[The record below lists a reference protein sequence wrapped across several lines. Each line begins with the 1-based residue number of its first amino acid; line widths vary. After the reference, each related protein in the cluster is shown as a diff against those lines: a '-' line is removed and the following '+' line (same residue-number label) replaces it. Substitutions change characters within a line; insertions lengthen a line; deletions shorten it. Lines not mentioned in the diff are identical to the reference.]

1 MKSRKLVVLLLAILM
16 TVGALLSGCSN
27 TKTTSNNTSKNT
39 SSNNSSTKQM
49 KTFTLFYDTSTATPY
64 DYTKTPVWKKLSELT
79 GVNLQV
85 SYLVG
90 TDEKSKATLMISGGE
105 LPDLIQ
111 TSNETFELF
120 REANDLVPLDDLIE
134 KYGTNIKRWYS
145 PQDLNKMRA
154 KDGHIYYLTPARKA
168 LYLYP
173 YSGFYL
179 PLEVL
184 RDAGWPKKLT
194 LDQYFNIIEDY
205 VKKHPTYNGQPVI
218 GFTALTDNWKIFTL
232 TGVPSYLAGNANT
245 GDVWVD
251 ENNKAHPFAIS
262 QWAHDYYK
270 KLNEEWNKGILDKQM
285 FTRNYD
291 SYLSLIASGRVLGFY
306 DQRWDIQ
313 NAINSLEQ
321 QKLYDRVPFALPV
334 TFDGVTKEDYNSM
347 NMTGNGAGI
356 VITKSCKDP
365 VAAFKFLDAMCSD
378 EALKLENWGI
388 EGKDYSVKDGKMYM
402 TPEQLTQ
409 YKDSNY
415 TKQEGI
421 GQYWYFPHPNDGE
434 KLADGNFV
442 SPQDTPEYIA
452 SSYKPYEQE
461 VLKAYNITNL
471 SQMMA
476 PPIETP
482 YGFVYDISIPDSE
495 QQIKIAKQKASDLTR
510 KYVAQMIP
518 AKPDQFESI
527 WKEYVS
533 EMQKA
538 HYDLEVPY
546 IQQQIDWRIQ
556 HWGTK

>member
-1 MKSRKLVVLLLAILM
+1 
-16 TVGALLSGCSN
+16 
-27 TKTTSNNTSKNT
+27 
-39 SSNNSSTKQM
+39 
-49 KTFTLFYDTSTATPY
+49 
-64 DYTKTPVWKKLSELT
+64 
-79 GVNLQV
+79 
-85 SYLVG
+85 
-90 TDEKSKATLMISGGE
+90 
-105 LPDLIQ
+105 
-111 TSNETFELF
+111 
-120 REANDLVPLDDLIE
+120 
-134 KYGTNIKRWYS
+134 
-145 PQDLNKMRA
+145 
-154 KDGHIYYLTPARKA
+154 
-168 LYLYP
+168 
-173 YSGFYL
+173 
-179 PLEVL
+179 
-184 RDAGWPKKLT
+184 
-194 LDQYFNIIEDY
+194 
-205 VKKHPTYNGQPVI
+205 
-218 GFTALTDNWKIFTL
+218 
-232 TGVPSYLAGNANT
+232 
-245 GDVWVD
+245 
-251 ENNKAHPFAIS
+251 
-262 QWAHDYYK
+262 
-270 KLNEEWNKGILDKQM
+270 M

-291 SYLSLIASGRVLGFY
+291 SYLSLISSGRVLGFY

-313 NAINSLEQ
+313 DAINSLEQ

-334 TFDGVTKEDYNSM
+334 TFDGVTKEHYNSM
-347 NMTGNGAGI
+347 NMTGNSAGI
-356 VITKSCKDP
+356 SITKSCKDP

-378 EALKLENWGI
+378 EALKLEYWGI

-402 TPEQLTQ
+402 TPEQLNQ

-495 QQIKIAKQKASDLTR
+495 QQIKIANQKASDLTR

-527 WKEYVS
+527 WKQYVS

-538 HYDLEVPY
+538 KYDLGVPY